1 MEIRMQKFLF
11 TALVSLFVFL
21 ASLFSKAGADFNT
34 PQLVVILD
42 PGHGG
47 SDDGGCNGEGFKFN
61 GKKVPEDEYVYD
73 IAKRIERLIIFS
85 GKKWKVFLTIRD
97 SAAENEIRDD
107 DEENIFP
114 SDKNEFFNFYD
125 KAIKV
130 YSGREGLM
138 QRMAVAEEI
147 TERYPHSKFIFISLH
162 FDCAPAIAFGPRII
176 VPWEDKNKNFA
187 NFLKQ
192 SFLENGFS
200 AIVGN
205 REVPMIWGSKP
216 GGDIDIFMFRGE
228 VEFGVKNKVL
238 LEFGN
243 FNNEEDRRMLLN
255 PDGREKYGQIIFNA
269 LDKFQK

>member
-1 MEIRMQKFLF
+1 MKIRMQKFLF

-21 ASLFSKAGADFNT
+21 APLFSEAGADFNT

-162 FDCAPAIAFGPRII
+162 FDCVPAIAFGPRII

-192 SFLENGFS
+192 SFLESGLL
-200 AIVGN
+200 AMVGS
-205 REVPMIWGSKP
+205 REVPMIWGSGFEK
-216 GGDIDIFMFRGE
+216 DIDLFLLRE
-228 VEFGVKNKVL
+228 NNEFKIKNRVL
-238 LEFGN
+238 IELGN
-243 FNNEEDRRMLLN
+243 FMNEDDRLKFLRN
-255 PDGREKYGQIIFNA
+255 SGREKYAQIIFSA